1 MNEVLINEIESLLP
15 DKLEEVATFIDNL
28 LSTKSQ
34 DKLTNQAYQIEEKKI
49 QKLENMKINQTK
61 VIIKIIYHNIQKQI
75 QSILIG

>member
-28 LSTKSQ
+28 LSKKSQ

-49 QKLENMKINQTK
+49 ICCKKRFERWYSTL
-61 VIIKIIYHNIQKQI
+61 
-75 QSILIG
+75 